1 MASTRDMA
9 DYLCDQLRDAGEIRC
24 KKMFGEFG
32 LYCDGIY
39 FGCICDNQLFI
50 KPTATNVE
58 LLEHPE
64 PAAPY
69 EGAKPCWRTGR
80 GCAPWCGAPVRNCR
94 GKNRGKP
101 ERRNLPWT
109 EANSWLWWIIRKIL

>member
-1 MASTRDMA
+1 MAPTRDMA

-69 EGAKPCWRTGR
+69 EGAKPCWRIEDLEDREGL
-80 GCAPWCGAPVRNCR
+80 CALVRRTCAELPR
-94 GKNRGKP
+94 KKP
-101 ERRNLPWT
+101 
-109 EANSWLWWIIRKIL
+109 RKT